1 MIKWITAERTSSTLS
16 SDNVIRQ
23 RQLAAYYEAC
33 NYVEG
38 KTVLELGCGE
48 GTGTA
53 ILASRAREITAIDY
67 SGKALET
74 AANMLA
80 SKAVRFQEEQV
91 PPIGAESE
99 RYDVVVIFQMIEHF
113 ADPDPLLK
121 EISRVL
127 KKGGR
132 LVLCTVNREES
143 LSDNPFHPHEYN
155 HKELEAALKGHFSHL
170 EVFGLYGDEKH
181 DQYLEK
187 NRSRVGK
194 VMKLD
199 PFNISSKLPRRLRQV
214 LYSVANRVMRISLR
228 YSTKDYCDEIT
239 NENFSLRKN
248 ETAGCLDLFVVCV
261 K

>member
-48 GTGTA
+48 GSGTA
-53 ILASRAREITAIDY
+53 ILASRAGEITAIDY
-67 SGKALET
+67 SDKAIR
-74 AANMLA
+74 AASNMLA
-80 SKAVRFQEEQV
+80 SKDVRFQVKQV
-91 PPIGAESE
+91 PPIDIES
-99 RYDVVVIFQMIEHF
+99 DCFDIVVMFQMIEHF
-113 ADPDPLLK
+113 SDTDPMIK
-121 EISRVL
+121 EIARVL

-132 LVLCTVNREES
+132 LLLSTVNKEES
-143 LSDNPFHPHEYN
+143 LSDNPFHLREYN
-155 HKELEAALKGHFSHL
+155 REELENALKSHFPRL
-170 EVFGLYGDEKH
+170 EFFGLYGDEKH

-194 VMKLD
+194 IMKLD

-214 LYSVANRVMRISLR
+214 LYSAANRMMRISLR
-228 YSTKDYCDEIT
+228 YSTRDFCDDIT
-239 NENFSLRKN
+239 HGNFVLRKDD
-248 ETAGCLDLFVVCV
+248 TAGCLDLFVVCV